1 MLKKKKEG
9 GCGWRNHLKVKPTLV
24 PQPLSAPLTVVSGV
38 ASVIVCGSAVTRSN
52 QITFMALA
60 NVLKAWRGALLD
72 ISWWEV
78 HKTISGAKETLP
90 FKPNEAGAIIISGI
104 ALLIGR
110 Q

>member
-1 MLKKKKEG
+1 
-9 GCGWRNHLKVKPTLV
+9 
-24 PQPLSAPLTVVSGV
+24 
-38 ASVIVCGSAVTRSN
+38 
-52 QITFMALA
+52 MALA

-104 ALLIGR
+104 ALLIVR